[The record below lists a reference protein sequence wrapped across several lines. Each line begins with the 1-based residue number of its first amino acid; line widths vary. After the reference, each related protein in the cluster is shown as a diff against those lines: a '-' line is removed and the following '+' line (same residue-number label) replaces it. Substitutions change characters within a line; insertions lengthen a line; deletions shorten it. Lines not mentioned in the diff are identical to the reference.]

1 MGYNS
6 LDKERKSKK
15 VHGTPE
21 KKEKAEKELMGV
33 YAYDDG
39 GNVRTRCTGTDAG
52 VGVWNDC
59 DTGVWNK

>member
-15 VHGTPE
+15 VQGTAE
-21 KKEKAEKELMGV
+21 KKEKAEKVELMGV

-39 GNVRTRCTGTDAG
+39 WQCQNKVYWYRCGCG
-52 VGVWNDC
+52 CVE
-59 DTGVWNK
+59 